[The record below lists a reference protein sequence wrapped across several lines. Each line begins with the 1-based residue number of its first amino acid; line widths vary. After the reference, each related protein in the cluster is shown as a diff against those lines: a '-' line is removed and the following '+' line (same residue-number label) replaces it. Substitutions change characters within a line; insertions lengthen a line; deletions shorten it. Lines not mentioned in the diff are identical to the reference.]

1 MREVPDLLGH
11 GDVTVTLN
19 TYAHLM
25 PGQLETST
33 SALSETHLRKSAR
46 SWVPVGCPWSGS
58 FDPRRRPVRRHAP
71 DLDLRGG
78 PCESRSRHL
87 GIKSEGPT
95 IS

>member
-33 SALSETHLRKSAR
+33 SALSET
-46 SWVPVGCPWSGS
+46 PPGS
-58 FDPRRRPVRRHAP
+58 STRP
-71 DLDLRGG
+71 
-78 PCESRSRHL
+78 
-87 GIKSEGPT
+87 
-95 IS
+95 